1 MKNYSDLPDIDSGIV
16 VRLELEPVGAP
27 MIRFGVDEHIIDYVL
42 TETISLDYEVKLTS
56 PFTVIIELYNKDYN
70 ADNETAVIIR
80 VLSVDNISI
89 IPEYTQYARY
99 DNDHGFTDPTN
110 YLGFNGK
117 WTLTFDRPFY
127 QWLHQARSQGWL
139 IG

>member
-1 MKNYSDLPDIDSGIV
+1 MKNYLDLPATDSFITV
-16 VRLELEPVGAP
+16 QLELEPVGTP
-27 MIRFGVDEHIIDYVL
+27 MTRFGVDEHIIDYTL
-42 TETISLDYEVKLTS
+42 TETLSLDYEVKLTN
-56 PFTVIIELYNKDYN
+56 PFTVIIELYNKNYN

-80 VLSVDNISI
+80 RLSVDNISI
-89 IPEYTQYARY
+89 IPEYTQYAVY

-117 WTLTFDRPFY
+117 WTLTFDLAFY

>member
-1 MKNYSDLPDIDSGIV
+1 MKNYLDLPDTDSCMT
-16 VRLELEPVGAP
+16 VRLEVEPVGKP
-27 MIRFGVDEHIIDYVL
+27 MIRFGVNEHIIDYVL
-42 TETISLDYEVKLTS
+42 TESLSLEYEVKLLN

-70 ADNETAVIIR
+70 NDETAVIIR
-80 VLSVDNISI
+80 RLSIDNIDI
-89 IPEYTQYARY
+89 IPEYSHYARY

-117 WTLTFDRPFY
+117 WVLTFDRPFY
-127 QWLHQARSQGWL
+127 QWLHQAQNQGWL